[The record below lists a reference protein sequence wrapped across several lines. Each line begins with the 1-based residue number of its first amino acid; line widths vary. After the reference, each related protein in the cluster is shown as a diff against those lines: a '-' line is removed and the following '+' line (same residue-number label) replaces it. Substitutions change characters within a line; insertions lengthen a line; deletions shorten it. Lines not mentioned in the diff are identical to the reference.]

1 MFKRILFFLSIIY
14 SLSLSAQ
21 EVVIKGFT
29 SEFAGRKAVLF
40 KTVDPISNKR
50 EVIDIQ
56 NIDDNGNFQ
65 FRFTNTETQVVLVS
79 ISRMEG
85 MLYAEP
91 SKEYNI
97 IFPVSKQVDAKR
109 FDRTEVSLDLSQLPD
124 DDLNLIIRRFN
135 SDYIKFIQ
143 DHYYDFATEETKGA
157 QLYRSALGDKVKKSD
172 IFKMPDAQDSISYS
186 TDFSHVAA
194 TFIASMENKYN
205 RYYGNAFFKDYV
217 RYALG
222 ELKLLSGLNR
232 VRFYR
237 EYFHGQ
243 PVLVHNSAYMKTFD
257 VFYKGFFR
265 TDTNARIDSLTK
277 LIQRESSITAL
288 VNYYS
293 QDSTASDQ
301 QVRTMAV
308 LHNLKDTYYGKLFA
322 KSGVIRTLE
331 SAKHMNEPYKSIG
344 ANIISQLKRYEK
356 GTTSEDF
363 LVGDTRESKW
373 RLSENVTMPTYLY
386 FFATWN
392 TASLKELQLL
402 EKLYATY
409 KFDVQIVAVCMDDD
423 YANFKKFIKEN
434 KLPPFKMVYGAGDP
448 LMSEKYNVRSI
459 PHATMLDD
467 QGAWMFGYTKRPS
480 EGIEDEFKRIKLA
493 GAKPKDGRKTW
504 KDKVD

>member
-1 MFKRILFFLSIIY
+1 MFKRLLFFLSIIY

-21 EVVIKGFT
+21 QVVIKGYT
-29 SEFAGRKAVLF
+29 AEFAGGKAVLF

-50 EVIDIQ
+50 EVIEIQ
-56 NIDDNGNFQ
+56 DIDDAGKFQ
-65 FRFTNTETQVVLVS
+65 FRFSSTETQVVLVS

-85 MLYAEP
+85 LLYAEP
-91 SKEYNI
+91 NKEYNV
-97 IFPVSKQVDAKR
+97 IFPATKQVDVKR

-124 DDLNLIIRRFN
+124 DDLNLIIRAFN

-143 DHYYDFATEETKGA
+143 EHYYDFASEETKGA

-172 IFKMPDAQDSISYS
+172 IFKMPGAQDSTVYGA
-186 TDFSHVAA
+186 DFAQVASN
-194 TFIASMENKYN
+194 FIATMESKYTL
-205 RYYGNAFFKDYV
+205 YYGNAFFKDYV

-237 EYFHGQ
+237 EYFDGQ
-243 PVLVHNSAYMKTFD
+243 PVLIHNPAYMKTFD
-257 VFYKGFFR
+257 VFYKDFFR
-265 TDTNARIDSLTK
+265 TDTNARIDSLTR
-277 LIQRESSITAL
+277 LIQRESSITSL
-288 VNYYS
+288 VNYYR

-308 LHNLKDTYYGKLFA
+308 LHNLKSTYYGKLFA
-322 KSGVIRTLE
+322 KPGVIRTLE
-331 SAKHMNEPYKSIG
+331 SAQRMNEPYRSIG
-344 ANIISQLKRYEK
+344 ANIIAQLKRYEK
-356 GTTSEDF
+356 GTSFEDF
-363 LVGDTRESKW
+363 LVGDTRETKW
-373 RLSENVTMPTYLY
+373 RLSENITMPTYLY

-409 KFDVQIVAVCMDDD
+409 KFNVQIVAVCMDDD

-434 KLPPFKMVYGAGDP
+434 KLPPFKIVYGAGDP

-459 PHATMLDD
+459 PHAVMLDD
-467 QGAWMFGYTKRPS
+467 QGTWMFGYTKRPS

-493 GAKPKDGRKTW
+493 GAEPSQGRKTW
-504 KDKVD
+504 KDKAE